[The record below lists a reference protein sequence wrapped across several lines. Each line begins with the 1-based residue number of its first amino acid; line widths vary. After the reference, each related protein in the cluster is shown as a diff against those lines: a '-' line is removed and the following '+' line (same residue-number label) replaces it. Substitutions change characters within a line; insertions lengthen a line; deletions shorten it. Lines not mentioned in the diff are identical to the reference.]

1 MCYTVCSQGDAQRGG
16 ACAGLSVKRLMFGE
30 GAIKHLPNL
39 TVHNAFP
46 LGCTVEVAQLSQDLA
61 H

>member
-1 MCYTVCSQGDAQRGG
+1 MCAE
-16 ACAGLSVKRLMFGE
+16 AAGLSVKRLMFGE

-46 LGCTVEVAQLSQDLA
+46 LGCTVKVQPSLQDLNV
-61 H
+61 

>member
-1 MCYTVCSQGDAQRGG
+1 
-16 ACAGLSVKRLMFGE
+16 MFGE

-46 LGCTVEVAQLSQDLA
+46 LGCTVEVQRSLHDLDP
-61 H
+61 